1 MRGRKE
7 HVNMLFGDVKM
18 MNTATGEQYL
28 EYNERLTKTRTG
40 QGDSRSFAP
49 NMFAAPGM

>member
-18 MNTATGEQYL
+18 MNTAISEQYL
-28 EYNERLTKTRTG
+28 EYNERQKI
-40 QGDSRSFAP
+40 DSVQRP
-49 NMFAAPGM
+49 GKKNM